1 MASTSAISI
10 KDSLNFVLIGH
21 IQLKCKTYF
30 FETSNENIGQYLNY
44 LNMKQNILVD
54 NAKTI
59 GY

>member
-30 FETSNENIGQYLNY
+30 FETSNENIGQYLN
-44 LNMKQNILVD
+44 MKQNILVD